1 MKKQRKK
8 IAFDLD
14 DTLIPTT
21 TSFAVGSQK
30 CPFPLNLFF
39 KEELR
44 IGTIEL
50 MKELSQ
56 EYDLWI
62 YTTSLRSEF
71 YLKSWFYSLGI
82 NIDDIVNYQIHNK
95 SLKGTK
101 YAHFTKAPK
110 AFGIS
115 LLIDD
120 SMGVK
125 IECEKQGVEV
135 LILDAKDKDWVFKV
149 KEAVELISVI

>member
-1 MKKQRKK
+1 MQTLRPK

-21 TSFAVGSQK
+21 SSFAIGSQK
-30 CPFPLNLFF
+30 SPFPLNLFF

-44 IGTIEL
+44 VGTVKL
-50 MKELSQ
+50 MQELSK

-62 YTTSLRSEF
+62 YTTSLRSEI
-71 YLKSWFYSLGI
+71 YLKLWFYSLGI
-82 NIDDIVNYQIHNK
+82 KLDDIVNHQVHK
-95 SLKGTK
+95 KALKGTK
-101 YAHFTKAPK
+101 YAHFSKAPK

-125 IECEKQGVEV
+125 IECEKQGVDV
-135 LILDAKDKDWVFKV
+135 LIVNEMDTEWVLRV
-149 KEAVELISVI
+149 KEAVKGIEG

>member
-1 MKKQRKK
+1 MKK

-21 TSFAVGSQK
+21 TTFAVGSQNA
-30 CPFPLNLFF
+30 PFPLKLFF

-44 IGTIEL
+44 VGTIAL
-50 MKELSQ
+50 MKELSH

-71 YLKSWFYSLGI
+71 YLKAWFYSMGVKLDG
-82 NIDDIVNYQIHNK
+82 IVNAKIHREALN
-95 SLKGTK
+95 GGK
-101 YAHFTKAPK
+101 YAHFSKAPK

-125 IECEKQGVEV
+125 LECERQGVEV
-135 LILDAKDKDWVFKV
+135 LILDPLDNNWVLKV
-149 KEAVELISVI
+149 KEAVSFIHI

>member
-1 MKKQRKK
+1 MKTLRPK

-21 TSFAVGSQK
+21 TIFAIGSQK
-30 CPFPLNLFF
+30 APFPLNLFF

-44 IGTIEL
+44 VGTIAL

-56 EYDLWI
+56 EYEIWI
-62 YTTSLRSEF
+62 YTTSFRSKF
-71 YLKSWFYSLGI
+71 YLKAWFYSMGVKLDG
-82 NIDDIVNYQIHNK
+82 IVNAQIHRE
-95 SLKGTK
+95 SLQGGK
-101 YAHFTKAPK
+101 YAHFSKAPK
-110 AFGIS
+110 AFDIS

-125 IECEKQGVEV
+125 LECERQGVEV
-135 LILDAKDKDWVFKV
+135 LILEPMDNDWVFKV
-149 KEAVELISVI
+149 KEGVKEA